1 MPRARKAVAQLA
13 PMTPAPM
20 IATRVMGVVMAK
32 SYAAKTA
39 SSAASW
45 RYG

>member
-1 MPRARKAVAQLA
+1 
-13 PMTPAPM
+13 M

>member
-1 MPRARKAVAQLA
+1 
-13 PMTPAPM
+13 
-20 IATRVMGVVMAK
+20 VMGVVMAK